1 MPLRIVSKIS
11 LSVFAVTILAACGD
25 NGQAS
30 SITAPGASKFDLS
43 MANAGLI
50 KACVSSASPSGA
62 YTFTSTELTAHRDGD
77 IVNSPAVVNHVS
89 GSVECATVFSRPNAP
104 SPIDPPATVQIQQ
117 SGPGG
122 LSVTVSCVVD
132 SPDMTNV
139 CSDPVQASANINHG
153 TVVNYHYDGSITP
166 QSVTQCSLSSGW
178 YTNKGALSVAA
189 KGIFFGTGATWTTVL
204 NTNPKGNAYY
214 ILSRQYIAA
223 RLTVDAVGNAPPSAV
238 QSALA
243 GAEGFFTGRPLGNTT
258 GVSKATLT
266 AWSTT
271 LESFNTGGFA
281 ANGWPHCDE

>member
-1 MPLRIVSKIS
+1 MVLRVISKIT
-11 LSVFAVTILAACGD
+11 LSVFVVTTLAACGD

-30 SITAPGASKFDLS
+30 SITAPGSLKFDFS

-77 IVNSPAVVNHVS
+77 IVNSPAVVNHLS
-89 GSVECATVFSRPNAP
+89 GSVECATVFNRPSAP
-104 SPIDPPATVQIQQ
+104 SPIDPQAVVQIQQ
-117 SGPGG
+117 SGPGVF
-122 LSVTVSCVVD
+122 LNASCVAD
-132 SPDMTNV
+132 SPDLTSV
-139 CSDPVQASANINHG
+139 CSDPVQAAANINHG
-153 TVVNYHYDGSITP
+153 TVVYYHYDAAIAP
-166 QSVTQCSLSSGW
+166 QSITQCSLSSGW
-178 YTNKGALSVAA
+178 YTNRGALSVTA

-204 NTNPKGNAYY
+204 STNPKGNAYY

-223 RLTVDAVGNAPPSAV
+223 RLNVDAVGNAPPAAV